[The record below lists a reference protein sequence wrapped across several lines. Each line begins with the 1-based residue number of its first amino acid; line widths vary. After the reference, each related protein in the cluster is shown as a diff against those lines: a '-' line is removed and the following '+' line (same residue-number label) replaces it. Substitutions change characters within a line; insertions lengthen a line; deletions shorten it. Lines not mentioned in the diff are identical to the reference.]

1 MKFTLLLSLIFAAF
15 IGFSQEFPEDW
26 EGDYSGQMILG
37 NVHSPNDTVDVLFN
51 IHEVIKDS
59 VWTYKMT
66 YHSKRYRKI
75 VKDYIIKR
83 ERKGD
88 QVNYILD
95 ELDGIEI
102 EMSYMNGCFYNI
114 FEVMDQLYISTM
126 RLSDSDIHF
135 ELFAASFTKTKT
147 TTLKEEEKEES
158 EEKKD
163 PITVNSYKPL
173 LHQSVYLK
181 RQ

>member
-1 MKFTLLLSLIFAAF
+1 MLAAF
-15 IGFSQEFPEDW
+15 TGFSQAFPEDW
-26 EGDYSGQMILG
+26 EGDYFGQMILG
-37 NVHSPNDTVDVLFN
+37 NIHSPNDTVDVMFN
-51 IHEVIKDS
+51 IHEILEDS

-66 YHSKRYRKI
+66 YYNERYGKI

-102 EMSYMNGCFYNI
+102 EMSYMNGCFYNV

-126 RLSDSDIHF
+126 RLADKDIYF
-135 ELFAASFTKTKT
+135 ELFAASFKETKTS
-147 TTLKEEEKEES
+147 TLKEEEKS
-158 EEKKD
+158 EENKD
-163 PITVNSYKPL
+163 PVIVNSYKPL

-181 RQ
+181 RK